1 MPTDDDRR
9 KAARKLREL
18 PTDMYQVEKTWQSE
32 GFDTDCHD
40 QTDYYQIY
48 YVLFGCLPAD
58 NMHPY
63 DYEELHARLADLIEP
78 EERTCRIITTVKPL
92 SQVQELH
99 VKLCSSCDYVFGS
112 EERRRLPPYY
122 GKRATSRMELPNY
135 CPNCGAK
142 VVG

>member
-1 MPTDDDRR
+1 
-9 KAARKLREL
+9 
-18 PTDMYQVEKTWQSE
+18 MYQVEKTWQSE

-63 DYEELHARLADLIEP
+63 DYDELHARLADLIESEP
-78 EERTCRIITTVKPL
+78 ERTCRMVEVKTGE
-92 SQVQELH
+92 VADYRDTDEVIFH
-99 VKLCSSCDYVFGS
+99 CESCHT
-112 EERRRLPPYY
+112 ERGIFSYDEDGNVYPARP
-122 GKRATSRMELPNY
+122 EY

-142 VVG
+142 VVEDV